1 MLLISEKAN
10 IYGEDMVSYCLI
22 ITIIYIILIVW
33 AITCFNGYC
42 YEEYN
47 SGQVF
52 NVQWSSER
60 NNWQGSVITII
71 IVVICRNTLIYVS
84 G

>member
-1 MLLISEKAN
+1 MYYYYLQYLQSPLLVAIGGNNTNVAMLLISEKAN

-22 ITIIYIILIVW
+22 VIIIYIILLAW

-42 YEEYN
+42 FEEYS

-52 NVQWSSER
+52 NV
-60 NNWQGSVITII
+60 
-71 IVVICRNTLIYVS
+71 
-84 G
+84 